1 VSPKSNF
8 TLDEHSL
15 ASISNSLELLDM
27 ENVRLEQSHAL
38 YFLENVRTLN
48 LKNNVIYDFQEEVSP
63 FLITAKRLEKLVL
76 TGNPVTKQTA
86 KYRDKV
92 VLLSSILV
100 DLDDLKTITP

>member
-1 VSPKSNF
+1 
-8 TLDEHSL
+8 
-15 ASISNSLELLDM
+15 M
-27 ENVRLEQSHAL
+27 ENVRLELSHAL

-48 LKNNVIYDFQEEVSP
+48 LKNNVINDFQEEVSP

-76 TGNPVTKQTA
+76 TGNPVTKQTG